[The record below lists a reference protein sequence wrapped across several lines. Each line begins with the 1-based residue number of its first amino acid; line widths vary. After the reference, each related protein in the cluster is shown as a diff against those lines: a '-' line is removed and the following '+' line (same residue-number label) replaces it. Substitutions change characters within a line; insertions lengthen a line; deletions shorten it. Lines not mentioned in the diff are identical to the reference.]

1 MKAVEALLEGESGK
15 ALLVVG
21 APCVGKST
29 LARDA
34 LMAGLR
40 RFGES
45 GAIMTVSGRQIAD
58 VIGDQVI
65 RELGATS
72 QARPVTTL
80 SAIAFRLIT
89 VMRSRSGEPLPRLLN
104 GAEQDA
110 LLRSVCSVHVA
121 HVRAGDPCGTCSLL
135 REYFARDDWD
145 GVLADAVAGND
156 GEGGDADSGVGVNAA
171 FVMQLRDMLARM
183 DELGVSEDRE
193 GTALSALRHWSPR
206 VERLHVQWRLAF
218 ALRREYE
225 TAVSRM
231 YSGEYR
237 LDSSRLLVEGAKAVG
252 MVGDDDLPRL
262 LVVDD
267 CQDLT
272 FAGFTF
278 LKALRGAGTRL
289 LLVGNPDEAV
299 QTFRGSYPEYLFD
312 QIRRRHGSSVGWRC
326 RKWPS

>member
-45 GAIMTVSGRQIAD
+45 GAMMTVSGRQIAD

-104 GAEQDA
+104 GGV
-110 LLRSVCSVHVA
+110 LR
-121 HVRAGDPCGTCSLL
+121 PCGSCAGGGSMRHVLVAARIL
-135 REYFARDDWD
+135 RQ
-145 GVLADAVAGND
+145 G
-156 GEGGDADSGVGVNAA
+156 
-171 FVMQLRDMLARM
+171 
-183 DELGVSEDRE
+183 
-193 GTALSALRHWSPR
+193 
-206 VERLHVQWRLAF
+206 
-218 ALRREYE
+218 
-225 TAVSRM
+225 
-231 YSGEYR
+231 
-237 LDSSRLLVEGAKAVG
+237 
-252 MVGDDDLPRL
+252 
-262 LVVDD
+262 
-267 CQDLT
+267 
-272 FAGFTF
+272 
-278 LKALRGAGTRL
+278 
-289 LLVGNPDEAV
+289 
-299 QTFRGSYPEYLFD
+299 
-312 QIRRRHGSSVGWRC
+312 
-326 RKWPS
+326 

>member
-89 VMRSRSGEPLPRLLN
+89 VMRSRSGEPLPRLL
-104 GAEQDA
+104 
-110 LLRSVCSVHVA
+110 L
-121 HVRAGDPCGTCSLL
+121 SLI
-135 REYFARDDWD
+135 
-145 GVLADAVAGND
+145 
-156 GEGGDADSGVGVNAA
+156 
-171 FVMQLRDMLARM
+171 
-183 DELGVSEDRE
+183 
-193 GTALSALRHWSPR
+193 H
-206 VERLHVQWRLAF
+206 
-218 ALRREYE
+218 
-225 TAVSRM
+225 
-231 YSGEYR
+231 
-237 LDSSRLLVEGAKAVG
+237 
-252 MVGDDDLPRL
+252 
-262 LVVDD
+262 
-267 CQDLT
+267 
-272 FAGFTF
+272 
-278 LKALRGAGTRL
+278 
-289 LLVGNPDEAV
+289 
-299 QTFRGSYPEYLFD
+299 
-312 QIRRRHGSSVGWRC
+312 I
-326 RKWPS
+326 

>member
-110 LLRSVCSVHVA
+110 LLRSVCSVHVLMCGRGIHA
-121 HVRAGDPCGTCSLL
+121 ARARCCANTSPG
-135 REYFARDDWD
+135 
-145 GVLADAVAGND
+145 
-156 GEGGDADSGVGVNAA
+156 
-171 FVMQLRDMLARM
+171 MI
-183 DELGVSEDRE
+183 
-193 GTALSALRHWSPR
+193 GTACWPMPWPGTTAR
-206 VERLHVQWRLAF
+206 VVMRIPA
-218 ALRREYE
+218 
-225 TAVSRM
+225 
-231 YSGEYR
+231 
-237 LDSSRLLVEGAKAVG
+237 
-252 MVGDDDLPRL
+252 
-262 LVVDD
+262 
-267 CQDLT
+267 
-272 FAGFTF
+272 
-278 LKALRGAGTRL
+278 
-289 LLVGNPDEAV
+289 
-299 QTFRGSYPEYLFD
+299 
-312 QIRRRHGSSVGWRC
+312 
-326 RKWPS
+326 

>member
-89 VMRSRSGEPLPRLLN
+89 VMRSRSGEPLPRIH
-104 GAEQDA
+104 AA
-110 LLRSVCSVHVA
+110 R
-121 HVRAGDPCGTCSLL
+121 VRCCANTSPG
-135 REYFARDDWD
+135 
-145 GVLADAVAGND
+145 
-156 GEGGDADSGVGVNAA
+156 
-171 FVMQLRDMLARM
+171 MI
-183 DELGVSEDRE
+183 
-193 GTALSALRHWSPR
+193 GTACWPMPWPGTTAR
-206 VERLHVQWRLAF
+206 VVMRIPA
-218 ALRREYE
+218 
-225 TAVSRM
+225 
-231 YSGEYR
+231 
-237 LDSSRLLVEGAKAVG
+237 
-252 MVGDDDLPRL
+252 
-262 LVVDD
+262 
-267 CQDLT
+267 
-272 FAGFTF
+272 
-278 LKALRGAGTRL
+278 
-289 LLVGNPDEAV
+289 
-299 QTFRGSYPEYLFD
+299 
-312 QIRRRHGSSVGWRC
+312 
-326 RKWPS
+326 

>member
-89 VMRSRSGEPLPRLLN
+89 VMRSRSGELADR
-104 GAEQDA
+104 
-110 LLRSVCSVHVA
+110 R
-121 HVRAGDPCGTCSLL
+121 RAGCASAFGVLRPCGSCAGGGSMRHVLVAARIL
-135 REYFARDDWD
+135 RQ
-145 GVLADAVAGND
+145 G
-156 GEGGDADSGVGVNAA
+156 
-171 FVMQLRDMLARM
+171 
-183 DELGVSEDRE
+183 
-193 GTALSALRHWSPR
+193 
-206 VERLHVQWRLAF
+206 
-218 ALRREYE
+218 
-225 TAVSRM
+225 
-231 YSGEYR
+231 
-237 LDSSRLLVEGAKAVG
+237 
-252 MVGDDDLPRL
+252 
-262 LVVDD
+262 
-267 CQDLT
+267 
-272 FAGFTF
+272 
-278 LKALRGAGTRL
+278 
-289 LLVGNPDEAV
+289 
-299 QTFRGSYPEYLFD
+299 
-312 QIRRRHGSSVGWRC
+312 
-326 RKWPS
+326 

>member
-45 GAIMTVSGRQIAD
+45 GAMMTVSGRQIAD

-104 GAEQDA
+104 GV
-110 LLRSVCSVHVA
+110 LR
-121 HVRAGDPCGTCSLL
+121 PCGSCAGGGSMRHVLVAARIL
-135 REYFARDDWD
+135 RQ
-145 GVLADAVAGND
+145 G
-156 GEGGDADSGVGVNAA
+156 
-171 FVMQLRDMLARM
+171 
-183 DELGVSEDRE
+183 
-193 GTALSALRHWSPR
+193 
-206 VERLHVQWRLAF
+206 
-218 ALRREYE
+218 
-225 TAVSRM
+225 
-231 YSGEYR
+231 
-237 LDSSRLLVEGAKAVG
+237 
-252 MVGDDDLPRL
+252 
-262 LVVDD
+262 
-267 CQDLT
+267 
-272 FAGFTF
+272 
-278 LKALRGAGTRL
+278 
-289 LLVGNPDEAV
+289 
-299 QTFRGSYPEYLFD
+299 
-312 QIRRRHGSSVGWRC
+312 
-326 RKWPS
+326 

>member
-45 GAIMTVSGRQIAD
+45 GAMMTVSGRQIAD

-231 YSGEYR
+231 YSC
-237 LDSSRLLVEGAKAVG
+237 LLYTSPS
-252 MVGDDDLPRL
+252 PR
-262 LVVDD
+262 D
-267 CQDLT
+267 
-272 FAGFTF
+272 
-278 LKALRGAGTRL
+278 TR
-289 LLVGNPDEAV
+289 
-299 QTFRGSYPEYLFD
+299 
-312 QIRRRHGSSVGWRC
+312 
-326 RKWPS
+326 